1 MKGGKNMLQNIEMLS
16 KEELMDAVRALEVKL
31 SALEKEN
38 QELRELAE
46 VGKKY
51 AEHLRAEATKFVKIV
66 EGEKS
71 ALLKLIEKAD
81 IDTLKDMVDDYK
93 AKAAEK
99 LQSKSV
105 QIPPEQTYPNTIKK
119 EDIEKMSYEQLKELG
134 EKLKREV
141 MKWQQ

>member
-1 MKGGKNMLQNIEMLS
+1 MLQNIEMLS
-16 KEELMDAVRALEVKL
+16 KEELIDAVRALEVKL
-31 SALEKEN
+31 SAVEKEN

-81 IDTLKDMVDDYK
+81 VDTLKEMVDDYR
-93 AKAAEK
+93 AKASEK

-105 QIPPEQTYPNTIKK
+105 QIPPEQTYPNAVKK
-119 EDIEKMSYEQLKELG
+119 EDIEKMSFEELKELG

-141 MKWQQ
+141 MR